1 MIKFLFKLKTI
12 FHISNIFLIFLYT
25 YPGSFLGC
33 FIYNDCNFDP
43 QITRDFFISSNHL
56 YAFIIL
62 STLGI
67 LAYRDNSKINIIILY
82 LFFLSIFLELLH
94 FIIPVRTFQISD
106 LFGNLFGVLSIT
118 IIYKILSIY
127 EKFKK

>member
-1 MIKFLFKLKTI
+1 
-12 FHISNIFLIFLYT
+12 LYT

-33 FIYNDCNFDP
+33 FVYNNCNFDP

-56 YAFIIL
+56 YAFIVL
-62 STLGI
+62 SILGI
-67 LAYRDNSKINIIILY
+67 LAYRNDSKINIVILY

-94 FIIPVRTFQISD
+94 FIIPVRSFELID
-106 LFGNLFGVLSIT
+106 LFGNLFGVLLVVLIH
-118 IIYKILSIY
+118 KILPIY

>member
-1 MIKFLFKLKTI
+1 
-12 FHISNIFLIFLYT
+12 LYT

-33 FIYNDCNFDP
+33 FVYNNCNFDP

-56 YAFIIL
+56 YAFIVL
-62 STLGI
+62 SILGI
-67 LAYRDNSKINIIILY
+67 LAYRNDSKINIVILY

-94 FIIPVRTFQISD
+94 FIIPVRSFELID
-106 LFGNLFGVLSIT
+106 LFGNLFGVLLVVL
-118 IIYKILSIY
+118 IYKILPIY

>member
-43 QITRDFFISSNHL
+43 QITKDFFISSNHL

-67 LAYRDNSKINIIILY
+67 LAYRNNSKIKIIILY
-82 LFFLSIFLELLH
+82 LLFLSIFLELLH
-94 FIIPVRTFQISD
+94 FIIPVRAFQISD
-106 LFGNLFGVLSIT
+106 LFGNLFGVLSIA

>member
-1 MIKFLFKLKTI
+1 M
-12 FHISNIFLIFLYT
+12 
-25 YPGSFLGC
+25 GC

-67 LAYRDNSKINIIILY
+67 LAYRNNSKINIIILY

-94 FIIPVRTFQISD
+94 FIIPVRAFQLSD
-106 LFGNLFGVLSIT
+106 LFGNLFGVLLTI

>member
-12 FHISNIFLIFLYT
+12 FHITNILLIFLYI

-33 FIYNDCNFDP
+33 FAYNDCDFDP

-67 LAYRDNSKINIIILY
+67 LAYKNNFKINIMILY

-94 FIIPVRTFQISD
+94 FIIPVRAFQLSD
-106 LFGNLFGVLSIT
+106 LFGNLFGVLLTI
-118 IIYKILSIY
+118 IIYKILSKY
-127 EKFKK
+127 EKFQK

>member
-1 MIKFLFKLKTI
+1 MIKFLFRLKTI
-12 FHISNIFLIFLYT
+12 FHISNISLIFFSI

-33 FIYNDCNFDP
+33 FVYNDCNFDP
-43 QITRDFFISSNHL
+43 QITRDFFISTNHL

-67 LAYRDNSKINIIILY
+67 LGCKNNSRINTLILY

-94 FIIPVRTFQISD
+94 FVIPGRAFELSD
-106 LFGNLFGVLSIT
+106 LFGNLFGVLIVVL
-118 IIYKILSIY
+118 IYKILRKY
-127 EKFKK
+127 EKSKK

>member
-12 FHISNIFLIFLYT
+12 FHTSNISLIFLYI

-33 FIYNDCNFDP
+33 FVYNDCDFDP

-67 LAYRDNSKINIIILY
+67 YAYKNDARINILILY

-94 FIIPVRTFQISD
+94 ILIPVRAFELSD
-106 LFGNLFGVLSIT
+106 LFGNLFGVFIVVL
-118 IIYKILSIY
+118 IYKILNKY

>member
-1 MIKFLFKLKTI
+1 
-12 FHISNIFLIFLYT
+12 
-25 YPGSFLGC
+25 LGC
-33 FIYNDCNFDP
+33 FVYNDCNFDP
-43 QITRDFFISSNHL
+43 QITRDFFISTNHL

-67 LAYRDNSKINIIILY
+67 LGCKNNSRINTLILY

-94 FIIPVRTFQISD
+94 FVIPGRAFELSD

>member
-1 MIKFLFKLKTI
+1 MIKFLFKVKTI
-12 FHISNIFLIFLYT
+12 FHISNIFLIFLYI

-33 FIYNDCNFDP
+33 FVYNDCNFDP

-56 YAFIIL
+56 YAFIVL
-62 STLGI
+62 SSLGI
-67 LAYRDNSKINIIILY
+67 LAYKNDSKLNNIILY

-94 FIIPVRTFQISD
+94 LIIPVRAFELSD
-106 LFGNLFGVLSIT
+106 LFGNLLGVLLIVL
-118 IIYKILSIY
+118 IYKTLSIY

>member
-1 MIKFLFKLKTI
+1 MIKFLFRLKTI
-12 FHISNIFLIFLYT
+12 FHISNISLIFLST

-33 FIYNDCNFDP
+33 FVYNDCNFDP
-43 QITRDFFISSNHL
+43 QITRDFFISTNHL

-67 LAYRDNSKINIIILY
+67 LSYKNNSRINTLILY
-82 LFFLSIFLELLH
+82 LSFLSIFLELLH
-94 FIIPVRTFQISD
+94 FVIPGRAFELSD
-106 LFGNLFGVLSIT
+106 LFGNLFGVLIVVL
-118 IIYKILSIY
+118 IYKILRKY

>member
-1 MIKFLFKLKTI
+1 MIKFLFKVKTI
-12 FHISNIFLIFLYT
+12 FHISNIFLIFLYI

-33 FIYNDCNFDP
+33 FVYNDCKFDP

-56 YAFIIL
+56 YAFIVL
-62 STLGI
+62 SILGI
-67 LAYRDNSKINIIILY
+67 LAYRNDSKINIVILY

-94 FIIPVRTFQISD
+94 FIIPVRSFQLID
-106 LFGNLFGVLSIT
+106 LFGNLFGVLLVVLIH
-118 IIYKILSIY
+118 KILPIY

>member
-1 MIKFLFKLKTI
+1 MIKLLFKLKTI
-12 FHISNIFLIFLYT
+12 FHISNIILVFLFI

-33 FIYNDCNFDP
+33 FVYNDCNFEP

-56 YAFIIL
+56 YAFIVL
-62 STLGI
+62 SSLGI
-67 LAYRDNSKINIIILY
+67 LAYKNDSKLNNIILY

-94 FIIPVRTFQISD
+94 LIIPVRAFELSD
-106 LFGNLFGVLSIT
+106 LFGNLLGVLLIVL
-118 IIYKILSIY
+118 IYKTLSIY

>member
-12 FHISNIFLIFLYT
+12 FHISNISLVFLYT

-33 FIYNDCNFDP
+33 FVYNNCNFDP
-43 QITRDFFISSNHL
+43 QITRAFFISSNHL
-56 YAFIIL
+56 YAFIVL
-62 STLGI
+62 SILGI
-67 LAYRDNSKINIIILY
+67 LAYRNDSKINIVILY

-94 FIIPVRTFQISD
+94 FIIPVRSFELID
-106 LFGNLFGVLSIT
+106 LFGNLLGVLLVVLIH
-118 IIYKILSIY
+118 KILLIY

>member
-12 FHISNIFLIFLYT
+12 FHTSNIFLVFLYI

-33 FIYNDCNFDP
+33 FLYNDCNFDP

-56 YAFIIL
+56 YAFIVL
-62 STLGI
+62 SSLGI
-67 LAYRDNSKINIIILY
+67 LAYKNDSKLNNIILY

-94 FIIPVRTFQISD
+94 FIIPVRAFQLSD
-106 LFGNLFGVLSIT
+106 LFGNLFGVFIVVL
-118 IIYKILSIY
+118 IYKILNKY

>member
-1 MIKFLFKLKTI
+1 MIKFLFRLKTI
-12 FHISNIFLIFLYT
+12 FHISNISLIFFSI

-33 FIYNDCNFDP
+33 FVYKDCNFDP

-56 YAFIIL
+56 YAFIVL
-62 STLGI
+62 SILGI
-67 LAYRDNSKINIIILY
+67 LAYRNDSKINIVILY

-94 FIIPVRTFQISD
+94 FIIPVRSFELID
-106 LFGNLFGVLSIT
+106 LFGNLFGVLLVVL
-118 IIYKILSIY
+118 IYKILPIY

>member
-12 FHISNIFLIFLYT
+12 FHVSNIFLIFLFT

-33 FIYNDCNFDP
+33 FAYNDCNFDP
-43 QITRDFFISSNHL
+43 RITRDFFISSNHL

-67 LAYRDNSKINIIILY
+67 FAYKNDSKINILISY

-94 FIIPVRTFQISD
+94 FVIPVRAFELRD
-106 LFGNLFGVLSIT
+106 LFGNLFGVFLVVL
-118 IIYKILSIY
+118 IYKILKKY

>member
-1 MIKFLFKLKTI
+1 MIKFLFRLKTI
-12 FHISNIFLIFLYT
+12 FHISNISLIFLST

-33 FIYNDCNFDP
+33 FVYNDCDFDP

-56 YAFIIL
+56 YAFMII

-94 FIIPVRTFQISD
+94 FIIPVRSFELID
-106 LFGNLFGVLSIT
+106 LFGNLFGVLLT
-118 IIYKILSIY
+118 VMTYKILSIY

>member
-1 MIKFLFKLKTI
+1 MIKLLFKLKTI
-12 FHISNIFLIFLYT
+12 FHISNIFLIFLYI

-33 FIYNDCNFDP
+33 FVYNDCNFDP

-56 YAFIIL
+56 YAFIVL
-62 STLGI
+62 SILGI
-67 LAYRDNSKINIIILY
+67 LAYKNDSKINIVILY

-94 FIIPVRTFQISD
+94 LIIPVRAFELSD
-106 LFGNLFGVLSIT
+106 LFGNLLGVLLIVL
-118 IIYKILSIY
+118 IYKTLSIY